1 MNRDGYSHYTMFKKT
16 VGHDFTMML
25 VKDSLGHVFGVYLTD
40 KIRNRSR
47 YTGDADHSHLDLIFY
62 SGLSAQMNRFN

>member
-1 MNRDGYSHYTMFKKT
+1 MFKKT
-16 VGHDFTMML
+16 VGHDFTILL

-47 YTGDADHSHLDLIFY
+47 YTGDADSFVFTFHDGEELDVYVSTGANQNF
-62 SGLSAQMNRFN
+62 